1 MVLSRARPLILE
13 NGDWETG
20 HSYFKFENMWLKA
33 EGFLDKAK
41 EWWQSYRVNGNPDF
55 ILVQQQKNLERDIT
69 NCNKEVYG
77 KVETKL
83 GEFQLNSLRWNRW
96 QKPDPFINREGQ
108 ATGSKTAISA
118 PGQSCGN
125 LMEAKFKMF
134 VVERRRQ

>member
-55 ILVQQQKNLERDIT
+55 ILVQ
-69 NCNKEVYG
+69 
-77 KVETKL
+77 
-83 GEFQLNSLRWNRW
+83 
-96 QKPDPFINREGQ
+96 
-108 ATGSKTAISA
+108 
-118 PGQSCGN
+118 
-125 LMEAKFKMF
+125 
-134 VVERRRQ
+134 